1 MFELGL
7 MDDTL
12 AAGDELAVMEG
23 VTSAHVHFLRVHPT
37 IRRERSFG
45 TTKALL
51 ICHQTA
57 TLAIRSS
64 HSLAHKRTP
73 IGQ

>member
-1 MFELGL
+1 MFELSL
-7 MDDTL
+7 MADTL
-12 AAGDELAVMEG
+12 ATGDELAVVEG
-23 VTSAHVHFLRVHPT
+23 VTGAHVHLLRVHPT

-45 TTKALL
+45 TTKALF

-57 TLAIRSS
+57 TFAIRSS
-64 HSLAHKRTP
+64 HTLAHKRTP